1 MDRKM
6 ECPICKKK
14 AVFVGVHDDE
24 GNYHGLMGCEYENLH
39 GADCRMPYITKDGET
54 AHYALMAQ
62 KAQWAG
68 CYLIQPKK
76 QSPPC
81 PRRTSR

>member
-1 MDRKM
+1 MM
-6 ECPICKKK
+6 MK
-14 AVFVGVHDDE
+14 AIITVTSDA
-24 GNYHGLMGCEYENLH
+24 NMKTLH

-54 AHYALMAQ
+54 VHYALMAQ

-76 QSPPC
+76 QSPPY
-81 PRRTSR
+81 PRRLRCGGEARETDCL